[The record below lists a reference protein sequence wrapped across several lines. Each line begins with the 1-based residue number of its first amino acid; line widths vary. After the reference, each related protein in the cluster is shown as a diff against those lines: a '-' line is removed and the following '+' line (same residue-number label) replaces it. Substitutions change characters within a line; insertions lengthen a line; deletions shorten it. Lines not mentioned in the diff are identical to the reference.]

1 MPFKASGWI
10 LAGAAVFLE
19 SAPALAQEASPDDA
33 PLGDIVVTAQRR
45 AESVQDVPIAVTAF
59 DQVTLERLNGRDI
72 RDLTG
77 LVPNLVISEVAIGPS
92 LSQISIRGVNSQD
105 PEKSFDPAVGVF
117 VDGVYLGTS
126 AFNLLDTFD
135 IERLEVLRGPQGT
148 LFGRNT
154 TGGAIQA
161 FRTRPT
167 GELGV
172 RARAITGT
180 ANRRDLNA
188 VINLPAI
195 KDAVSVKLSGYVQ
208 QDDGLWEN
216 AAGGVTGAKDR
227 WGLTG
232 TVLIDV
238 GPGEL
243 LITYDHFRDDSELT
257 PYFARGIRT
266 NELLPFRITGA
277 PRVPATITPGFGP
290 DLLCLRGTPATDCDN
305 PADRRGR
312 VTDPHFQNSQL
323 DALTINGNFQLS
335 DHFALETVLGWRQST
350 EDVFIDFDGTARTV
364 FNVFR
369 SQDFDQMSAEARIV
383 SSLPGPIQFVA
394 GAFWF
399 GSQYRLRQA
408 IRLDLAMTG
417 APLPL
422 GTAYLNGSGD
432 EDSHRAETT
441 ALFAQADWNIAK
453 DLTLTLGGRASWDQ
467 KRISTSFFGPA
478 LPPNAPYSILSGVL
492 PGRPQTS
499 TGNASASWFEFTP
512 RAALN
517 WRPAEDLL
525 LYASYSRGYNAGG
538 FSARAGTVADVTT
551 PFDPEFINAYELGAK
566 AEFFD
571 RRLRLNAALF
581 WNDYS
586 NKQEEV
592 IEPAPAPAITSTTVR
607 NASNARLRGVE
618 LEVNAAPVDWFRL
631 DASLGYLDARYID
644 FATFASTNQFISVPP
659 QPAGTLIAA
668 DFSPNRLRRA
678 PEWTASISPT
688 FSWTFGKVDVA
699 LNGLARYTDE
709 QFSEVLNSPRGLIPA
724 TWLFDASAT
733 LSFGGPQNNRYRVIL
748 FGRNLSDQQPIASF
762 TNAVV
767 DFSTIAVGRTW
778 GVEFTVDF

>member
-1 MPFKASGWI
+1 MPLKASGWI
-10 LAGAAVFLE
+10 LAGAAVFFE
-19 SAPALAQEASPDDA
+19 TAPALAQESSSDEG
-33 PLGDIVVTAQRR
+33 PLGNIVVTAQRR

-59 DQVTLERLNGRDI
+59 DQRTLERLNGRDI

-92 LSQISIRGVNSQD
+92 LTQISIRGVNSQD

-167 GELGV
+167 GEAGV
-172 RARAITGT
+172 RARAIFGT

-188 VINLPAI
+188 VVNLPSI
-195 KDAVSVKLSGYVQ
+195 NDTVSFKFSGYMQ

-216 AAGGVTGAKDR
+216 PAGGATGARDR

-232 TVLIDV
+232 TVLIKT

-243 LITYDHFRDDSELT
+243 LITYDHFRDDSELV

-266 NELLPFRITGA
+266 NDLLPFRLTGT
-277 PRVPATITPGFGP
+277 PRVPAVVTPGFGP
-290 DLLCLRGTPATDCDN
+290 DLLCLRGTPALDCDN
-305 PADRRGR
+305 PADRRSR

-335 DHFALETVLGWRQST
+335 DRFTLETILGWRQST
-350 EDVFIDFDGTARTV
+350 EDVFIDFDGTQRTV
-364 FNVFR
+364 FNAFR

-383 SSLPGPIQFVA
+383 SALPGPIQFV
-394 GAFWF
+394 

-408 IRLDLAMTG
+408 IKLDLAMTG
-417 APLPL
+417 APVPL
-422 GTAYLNGSGD
+422 GTTFLNGSGD

-441 ALFAQADWNIAK
+441 ALFAQADWNIAQ
-453 DLTLTLGGRASWDQ
+453 DLTLTLGGRASWDR
-467 KRISTSFFGPA
+467 KRISTTFFGPA
-478 LPPNAPYSILSGVL
+478 LPPTAPYSILDGVL
-492 PGRPQTS
+492 PGRPVTS
-499 TGNASASWFEFTP
+499 SGSASARWFEFTP
-512 RAALN
+512 RVALN
-517 WRPAEDLL
+517 WKPVDDVL

-551 PFDPEFINAYELGAK
+551 PFNPEFINAYELGAK
-566 AEFFD
+566 AD
-571 RRLRLNAALF
+571 LLAGRLRLNGALF

-586 NKQEEV
+586 DKQEEV

-607 NASNARLRGVE
+607 NASNARIRGVE
-618 LEVNAAPVDWFRL
+618 LEMNAAPVDWFRL
-631 DASLGYLDARYID
+631 DASVGYLDARYVD

-688 FSWTFGKVDVA
+688 FSWSLGSVDLA
-699 LNGLARYTDE
+699 INGLARYTDS
-709 QFSEVLNSPRGLIPA
+709 QFVEVLNSRRGLIPA
-724 TWLFDASAT
+724 TWLFDAAAT
-733 LSFGGPQNNRYRVIL
+733 LTFGGPQNNRYRVIF

-767 DFSTIAVGRTW
+767 DFSTISPGRTW
-778 GVEFTVDF
+778 GVELTVDF